1 MTKATKKKKPVSLK
15 KKIKRSDTSKET
27 TTTKAKAKATKK
39 RLGSLKKKNCSD
51 TSNDDDDDD
60 DDNGFSSSSHKKK
73 KNKSGCKK
81 NHKIWNENLYQ
92 LSKYKREN
100 NGSTSVPK
108 HAPYKTLAMWVQVQ
122 KREYKL
128 FQANAKIKKQANK
141 KNCYIT
147 PERIDALNKLGFM
160 WQTFPSWDERRQELA
175 EYKIKYGHTN
185 VRDVG
190 TRSQLGRW
198 VVTQRIQYRFYNT
211 KNENSHMTPA
221 RIKSLNKLD
230 FQWAPRGIKT
240 CSWEDRY
247 RQYKKYVKIYGST
260 NMCPSVTEPAL
271 VNWVNKQRF
280 NYKTFLRT
288 GKKNA
293 MTVERIKLLEDI
305 GFQWILR
312 SYTPRENQKKS
323 NAIRLPPTKK
333 PKREMREV

>member
-1 MTKATKKKKPVSLK
+1 MQVTKAKATKKRPGLLK
-15 KKIKRSDTSKET
+15 KKNCSDTSKET
-27 TTTKAKAKATKK
+27 TTTTTTMKAKAKVTKK
-39 RLGSLKKKNCSD
+39 RLGSLKKKDCSD
-51 TSNDDDDDD
+51 TFNDEDDDDDD
-60 DDNGFSSSSHKKK
+60 EDLSSSGHKKK

-100 NGSTSVPK
+100 NGSTRVPYSS
-108 HAPYKTLAMWVQVQ
+108 YKTLAMWVQVQ

-211 KNENSHMTPA
+211 KNENSHLTPA

-240 CSWEDRY
+240 CSWEERY
-247 RQYKKYVKIYGST
+247 QQYKKYVKIYGNT

-288 GKKNA
+288 GKKNS
-293 MTVERIKLLEDI
+293 MTVERIKLLENV

-312 SYTPRENQKKS
+312 TYTPRENQKK
-323 NAIRLPPTKK
+323 KK